1 MIKAKIISIGDE
13 LLIGNT
19 INTNSAWIS
28 KQLTELGIT
37 VTSSVMIPDDENRI
51 INSLKNSN
59 EEIIIT
65 TGGLGPTKDDITK
78 RILCKYFDSKL
89 IYDEAQLERIRNYF
103 DKKNRE
109 FKDVHKDQALRP
121 DVSLSL
127 NNNVGTAPGIY
138 TEYSNRIFFTLP
150 GVPSEMKDIFSN
162 QMNNLIKKFIENNS
176 NDFYIYE
183 TIYTTGL
190 PESELFEKI
199 EDLDDD
205 YEDVKFAYLPSASG
219 VKIRLGILNSTISN
233 KPALFEEV
241 KDKIIEEIGNFIIE
255 EQSDLIEATISLLK
269 QKNLTISVAE
279 SCTGG
284 GLGKAFTDLPGSS
297 DYFEGGIISYS
308 NNAKVKLLNVNKH
321 ILEKYGAVSKQTAEE
336 MAVNCREI
344 FDTDYSISITGIA
357 GPDGGSEEKPVG
369 TIYVCIYN
377 GEVTEVKNLN
387 LSSTNRDSNR
397 EKTIEYSI
405 SMLYRILKNKYK

>member
-28 KQLTELGIT
+28 KKLTELGIT

-51 INSLKNSN
+51 IHSLKNSN

-78 RILCKYFDSKL
+78 RVLSKYFDSEL
-89 IYDEAQLERIRNYF
+89 VHDNNQLERIRNYF

-109 FKDVHKDQALRP
+109 FKDIHKDQALRP
-121 DVSLSL
+121 DVSFSL

-138 TEYSNRIFFTLP
+138 TEFNNRIFFTLP
-150 GVPSEMKDIFSN
+150 GVPSEMKDIFSD
-162 QMNNLIKKFIENNS
+162 QMNNLIKKFIVNNS

-199 EDLDDD
+199 EELDDD
-205 YEDVKFAYLPSASG
+205 YENVKFAYLPSASG

-344 FDTDYSISITGIA
+344 FDTDYSISMTGIA

-377 GEVTEVKNLN
+377 GEVAEVKNLN

>member
-28 KQLTELGIT
+28 KKLTELGIT

-51 INSLKNSN
+51 IHSLKNSN

-78 RILCKYFDSKL
+78 RVLSKYFESKL
-89 IYDEAQLERIRNYF
+89 IYDENQLERIRNYF

-109 FKDVHKDQALRP
+109 FKDIHKDQALRP

-138 TEYSNRIFFTLP
+138 TEFNNRVFFTLP

-176 NDFYIYE
+176 NDFYTYE

-199 EDLDDD
+199 EELDDD

-219 VKIRLGILNSTISN
+219 VKIRLGILNSTVLQN
-233 KPALFEEV
+233 PNLLGEV
-241 KDKIIEEIGNFIIE
+241 KKNIELKIGDFIIE
-255 EQSDLIEATISLLK
+255 GNSDLIEATASLLK
-269 QKNLTISVAE
+269 EKDLTVSVAE

-308 NNAKVKLLNVNKH
+308 NNAKVKLLDVNKH
-321 ILEKYGAVSKQTAEE
+321 TLDKYGAVSEQTAKE
-336 MAVNCREI
+336 MAMNCREL

-357 GPDGGSEEKPVG
+357 GPGGGSEEKPVG

-377 GEVTEVKNLN
+377 GKNAEVKNLN

-397 EKTIEYSI
+397 EKTIEHSI
-405 SMLYRILKNKYK
+405 SMLYRILKNKYL

>member
-1 MIKAKIISIGDE
+1 MITAKIISIGDE

-28 KQLTELGIT
+28 KKLTELGVT
-37 VTSSVMIPDDENRI
+37 VTSSVMIPDDEDRI
-51 INSLKNSN
+51 IHSLKNLN

-78 RILCKYFDSKL
+78 RVLSKYFDSEL
-89 IYDEAQLERIRNYF
+89 VHDNNQLERIRNYF

-109 FKDVHKDQALRP
+109 FKDVHKNQALRP
-121 DVSLSL
+121 DISLSL

-138 TEYSNRIFFTLP
+138 TEFNNRIYFTLP

-162 QMNNLIKKFIENNS
+162 QMSNLINNFIENNS

-183 TIYTTGL
+183 TMYTTGL

-199 EDLDDD
+199 EDLDDE
-205 YEDVKFAYLPSASG
+205 YENVKFAYLPSASG
-219 VKIRLGILNSTISN
+219 VKIRLGILNSTISQN
-233 KPALFEEV
+233 PNLFGEV
-241 KDKIIEEIGNFIIE
+241 KENIEVRIGNFIIE
-255 EQSDLIEATISLLK
+255 GKSDLIEATVSLLK
-269 QKNLTISVAE
+269 NRNLTISVAE

-297 DYFEGGIISYS
+297 DYFEGGVISYS

-321 ILEKYGAVSKQTAEE
+321 TFDKYGAVSRQTAEE
-336 MAVNCREI
+336 MAVSCREI
-344 FDTDYSISITGIA
+344 FGTDYSISITGIA

-369 TIYVCIYN
+369 TIYVCIFN
-377 GEVTEVKNLN
+377 GENAEIKNLN

-397 EKTIEYSI
+397 EKTIEHSI
-405 SMLYRILKNKYK
+405 SMLYRILMKKY

>member
-109 FKDVHKDQALRP
+109 FKDIHKDQALRP
-121 DVSLSL
+121 DVSFSL

>member
-1 MIKAKIISIGDE
+1 MVKAKIISIGDE

-28 KQLTELGIT
+28 KKLTELGIT

-51 INSLKNSN
+51 IHSLKNSN

-78 RILCKYFDSKL
+78 RVLSKYFESKL
-89 IYDEAQLERIRNYF
+89 IYDENQLERIRNYF

-109 FKDVHKDQALRP
+109 FKEVHKDQALRP

-138 TEYSNRIFFTLP
+138 TEFNNRIFFTLP

-199 EDLDDD
+199 EDLDDE
-205 YEDVKFAYLPSASG
+205 YENVKFAYLPSASG
-219 VKIRLGILNSTISN
+219 VKIRLGILNSTVSQNSN
-233 KPALFEEV
+233 LFGEV
-241 KDKIIEEIGNFIIE
+241 KKNIELYIGNFIIE
-255 EQSDLIEATISLLK
+255 GNSDLIEAIASLLK
-269 QKNLTISVAE
+269 EKDLTVSVAE

-284 GLGKAFTDLPGSS
+284 GLGKVFTDLPGSS
-297 DYFEGGIISYS
+297 DYFEGGVISYS

-321 ILEKYGAVSKQTAEE
+321 TLDKYGAVSEQTAKE
-336 MAVNCREI
+336 MAENCREI
-344 FDTDYSISITGIA
+344 FGTDYSISITGIA

-377 GEVTEVKNLN
+377 GEYAEVKNLN

-397 EKTIEYSI
+397 EKTIEHSI
-405 SMLYRILKNKYK
+405 SMLYRILKNKYL

>member
-28 KQLTELGIT
+28 KKLTELGIT

-51 INSLKNSN
+51 IHSLKNSN

-78 RILCKYFDSKL
+78 RVLSKYFESKL
-89 IYDEAQLERIRNYF
+89 IYDENQLERIRNYF

-109 FKDVHKDQALRP
+109 FKDIHKDQALRP

-138 TEYSNRIFFTLP
+138 TEFNNRVFFTLP

-176 NDFYIYE
+176 NDFYTYE

-199 EDLDDD
+199 EELDDD

-219 VKIRLGILNSTISN
+219 VKIRLGILNSTVSKN
-233 KPALFEEV
+233 PNLLGEV
-241 KDKIIEEIGNFIIE
+241 KKNIELKIGDFIIE
-255 EQSDLIEATISLLK
+255 GNSDLIEATASLLK
-269 QKNLTISVAE
+269 EKDLTVSVAE

-297 DYFEGGIISYS
+297 NYFEGGVISYS
-308 NNAKVKLLNVNKH
+308 NNAKVKLLDVNKH
-321 ILEKYGAVSKQTAEE
+321 TLDKYGAVSEQTAKE
-336 MAVNCREI
+336 MAVNCREL
-344 FDTDYSISITGIA
+344 FNTDYSISITGIA
-357 GPDGGSEEKPVG
+357 GPGGGSEEKPVG

-377 GEVTEVKNLN
+377 GKNAEVKNLN

-397 EKTIEYSI
+397 EKTIEHSI
-405 SMLYRILKNKYK
+405 SMLYRILKNKYL